1 MYKMYKYKMYKYK
14 CTNIPV
20 IVYKCY
26 LLKFILDF
34 TTIYITFLQ
43 ANNFIG
49 VIYFFFFRQ
58 FQHVSWLWNREIYG
72 RGTYRSHFG
81 FWVTAVLY
89 NMRISNTSINSRV

>member
-49 VIYFFFFRQ
+49 VIYFFFLDSFNM
-58 FQHVSWLWNREIYG
+58 FLDYEIEKFTEEG
-72 RGTYRSHFG
+72 HIEATLAFE
-81 FWVTAVLY
+81 
-89 NMRISNTSINSRV
+89 

>member
-49 VIYFFFFRQ
+49 VIYFFFF
-58 FQHVSWLWNREIYG
+58 
-72 RGTYRSHFG
+72 
-81 FWVTAVLY
+81 
-89 NMRISNTSINSRV
+89 